1 MTAPEPQAT
10 AQLQALRAHTRR
22 IAVMGCLVV
31 FGTLGLFIAWAAMA
45 PLDEGVVAPGIVQTE
60 TRRKPIQHPSIAV
73 IERVLVKEGQR
84 VKAGDALVQLDDAQV
99 SGSYLAI
106 RAQHLA
112 LKATESRLQ
121 AESQG
126 LPEIRFD
133 PLLTQPDNQQASTE
147 FMVRERRLFDAR
159 KVALQADLAVLQQ
172 SVMSGLEQEKAFL
185 AQLEGAKVQQT
196 MIQEQLQASRDLAN
210 GGFISRTRLLEDEKA
225 GASIIS
231 QVNTLIAN
239 LARARTSNVEFQLRI
254 NQRKNEFLQEVDTRA
269 AEVRRDLANSAERL
283 TAASAELR
291 RATILS
297 PADGTVVGLTI
308 QSRGAVVPE
317 GVRIMDI
324 VPLNEVLVVEAQVSP
339 DVVDRVH
346 AGLSA
351 DIRFPGF
358 ADLPFLAVDGRVLS
372 ISADRIDETA
382 ARPAHF
388 LARVEV
394 TPEGL
399 QKLGKRVIQP
409 GMTAEV
415 VIRTGER
422 TLLTYLLKPL
432 VRRMASSMT
441 EH

>member
-1 MTAPEPQAT
+1 MSLREPQT
-10 AQLQALRAHTRR
+10 TEPLTALRAHTRR
-22 IAVMGCLVV
+22 ITLIGCLAV
-31 FGTLGLFIAWAAMA
+31 FGTLALFIAWAAMA
-45 PLDEGVVAPGIVQTE
+45 PLDEGVVAPGVVQTE
-60 TRRKPIQHPSIAV
+60 SRRKPIQHPTVAV
-73 IERVLVKEGQR
+73 IERVLVREGQL
-84 VKAGDALVQLDDAQV
+84 VKAGDPLVQLDNAQV
-99 SGSYLAI
+99 SGNFLAL
-106 RAQHLA
+106 RAQYLA

-126 LPEIRFD
+126 LAAIRFD
-133 PLLTQPDNQQASTE
+133 PALTQAGNKEAAAE
-147 FMVRERRLFDAR
+147 FLSQERRLFEAR
-159 KVALQADLAVLQQ
+159 RLALEADLAVLRQ
-172 SVMSGLEQEKAFL
+172 SVVSGREQEKAFL
-185 AQLEGAKVQQT
+185 VQLEGARVQQE
-196 MIQEQLQASRDLAN
+196 MIQEQLQASRDLAK
-210 GGFISRTRLLEDEKA
+210 GGFVSRTRLLEDEKA
-225 GASIIS
+225 GASIIA

-239 LARARTSNVEFQLRI
+239 LERVRTTNVELQLRI
-254 NQRKNEFLQEVDTRA
+254 NQRRQEFLQEVDTRA
-269 AEVRRDLANSAERL
+269 AEVRRDLANSLERL
-283 TAASAELR
+283 TAAESELR

-324 VPLNEVLVVEAQVSP
+324 VPQNESLVIEAFVSP
-339 DVVDRVH
+339 DVIDRMR
-346 AGLSA
+346 AGMPA

-372 ISADRIDETA
+372 ISADRIEETA

-394 TPEGL
+394 TPEGRK
-399 QKLGKRVIQP
+399 KLGERQITP

-432 VRRMASSMT
+432 TRRLAASMT